1 MRRLL
6 RSLLRLARSGA
17 RLALLRLR
25 LALSTKDERDFS
37 ALARAV
43 EAEIA
48 RQQERKRVIAT
59 SESGPAWPTYP
70 TAPAHYVSTHKAD
83 WDKGMSG
90 PGGVA

>member
-48 RQQERKRVIAT
+48 RQQESKH
-59 SESGPAWPTYP
+59 EQEWPAYP
-70 TAPAHYVSTHKAD
+70 PAHYVSTHKAA

>member
-6 RSLLRLARSGA
+6 RSIFRLARSGV

-25 LALSTKDERDFS
+25 LALSTRDERDFS

-43 EAEIA
+43 EAEIS
-48 RQQERKRVIAT
+48 RQQERKRVIA
-59 SESGPAWPTYP
+59 SGKGAPAWPAYP
-70 TAPAHYVSTHKAD
+70 TAPARFVSTHKAA
-83 WDKGMSG
+83 WDQGMSG

>member
-59 SESGPAWPTYP
+59 SESGPAWPAYP
-70 TAPAHYVSTHKAD
+70 PARYVSTHKAA
-83 WDKGMSG
+83 WDKGMNG